1 MNFSERPAI
10 TPLHRPQAGDEQA
23 ADAAAARF
31 ARRMRWLMAISGAT
45 TLIAIASVLGVIGYR
60 LFKQDG
66 HAAAGTPAE
75 VTAFL
80 PKGAR
85 ILSTSVAEDRIV
97 VTVEINGATEIRTF
111 DVHTLGPA
119 GRLRFATEP

>member
-10 TPLHRPQAGDEQA
+10 TPLHRPPGDAEQA

-31 ARRMRWLMAISGAT
+31 ARRVRWLMAISGTT
-45 TLIAIASVLGVIGYR
+45 TLIAIAAVLGVIGYR

-66 HAAAGTPAE
+66 RAVAGAPAE

-85 ILSTSVAEDRIV
+85 ILSTATTEDRIV
-97 VTVEINGATEIRTF
+97 VTVEIGGATEIHTF
-111 DVHTLGPA
+111 DVHTLRPA

>member
-1 MNFSERPAI
+1 
-10 TPLHRPQAGDEQA
+10 
-23 ADAAAARF
+23 
-31 ARRMRWLMAISGAT
+31 MAISGAT

-97 VTVEINGATEIRTF
+97 VTVEMNGATEIRTF
-111 DVHTLGPA
+111 DVRTLRPA